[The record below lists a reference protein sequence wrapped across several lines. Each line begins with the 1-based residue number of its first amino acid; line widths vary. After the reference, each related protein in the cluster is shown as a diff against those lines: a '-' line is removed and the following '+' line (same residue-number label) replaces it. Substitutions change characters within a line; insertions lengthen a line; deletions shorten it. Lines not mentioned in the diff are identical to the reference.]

1 MQTGNLDLVKQM
13 VSTVLVANR
22 GEIAC
27 RILRACSEAGLKSV
41 AVYANNDKES
51 MFVELATISVE
62 LVGETI
68 GETYL
73 DQQQILDIAAMHGA
87 DAIHPGFGFLSERAD
102 FARAVLD
109 AGITW
114 IGPSPLAIEM
124 MGDKMT
130 ARKTMKAAGVPVIP
144 GEEIDFEDETNMI
157 EAIVQASTRVGY
169 PLLLKASSGG
179 GGKGM
184 RKVESPDNLVES
196 IKGARR
202 EAIAAFGDGRVYIER
217 MLTGSK
223 HVEIQV
229 LADTHGRVIHLG
241 ERECS
246 VQRRHQKVF
255 EESPCPVM
263 TTDLREKMGQAAVMA
278 AKAVDYEGA
287 GTVEFLLASTG
298 EFFFLEM
305 NTRIQVEHPV
315 TEMVTG
321 VDLVREQLRIAAGK
335 PMSCGQ
341 LMMRGHAIEVRLY
354 AEDASNNFL
363 PAIGPLAVF
372 RPPTGPGIRLD
383 TGVREGDMVTPNYD
397 PMLAKLIVWAP
408 SRGEALQR
416 MRRALDDFVVLGT
429 ITNLRFLRELCD
441 HEDVVSG
448 ATDTT
453 MIERIWPNGW
463 SPQFSNEIL
472 NAALMVAGVSE
483 SAGLHTVQATK
494 SSTDDGP
501 LSPFQS
507 LTRRYP

>member
-246 VQRRHQKVF
+246 VQRRHQIVF

-408 SRGEALQR
+408 SRAEALQR

>member
-144 GEEIDFEDETNMI
+144 GEEIDFEDETKMI

-408 SRGEALQR
+408 SRAEALQR

-441 HEDVVSG
+441 HKDVVSG

-483 SAGLHTVQATK
+483 SAGLHTVKATK